1 MAIYLGSVPLRQN
14 QYNDGRRSISLIKE
28 REVSFTL
35 NEKHAIHYI
44 TDLLCD
50 VAVAVIVWPDFLS
63 TTL

>member
-35 NEKHAIHYI
+35 NEKYAIHYI

-50 VAVAVIVWPDFLS
+50 D
-63 TTL
+63 